1 MGMMSGQAK
10 GPVAEM
16 NVTPMIDLL
25 LVLIIIFMVLAV
37 NEKQLGEEAQI
48 PQRPPDKQVEV
59 PPDRDRTVVV
69 SVREYRGAAH
79 VEINQHEV
87 PWGELQDQL
96 MRIFV
101 SRVEKVA
108 FVKADK
114 EMQFEIV
121 ADVIDIIHRAGV
133 EKVGLM
139 TEKVE
144 VARK

>member
-1 MGMMSGQAK
+1 MAMMSGQAK

-37 NEKQLGEEAQI
+37 NEKRWGEEAQI
-48 PQRPPDKQVEV
+48 PQPPPERQVEV
-59 PPDRDRTVVV
+59 PPDRTVVV
-69 SVREYRGAAH
+69 SVSEYGGAAH
-79 VEINQHEV
+79 VKINTDEV
-87 PWGELQDQL
+87 PWGELQDHL

-114 EMQFEIV
+114 DMEFSVV
-121 ADVIDIIHRAGV
+121 ADVIDTIHHAGV

-139 TEKVE
+139 TDRTDM
-144 VARK
+144 AQR

>member
-1 MGMMSGQAK
+1 MLGGGAK

-48 PQRPPDKQVEV
+48 PQPPPPGKETVE
-59 PPDRDRTVVV
+59 PIRTVVIQV
-69 SVREYRGAAH
+69 SELGGVRR
-79 VEINQHEV
+79 VKINEDEV
-87 PWGELQDQL
+87 AWGELQERL

-108 FVKADK
+108 FVKADNDM
-114 EMQFEIV
+114 EFETV
-121 ADVIDIIHRAGV
+121 AEVIDTAHHAGV
-133 EKVGLM
+133 ERIGLI
-139 TEKVE
+139 TERME
-144 VARK
+144 MAQR